1 MPQIFAKWARRLAE
15 EGEDSA
21 AGLGAAELCAVV
33 AEDKKERKVL
43 SRVAVDNWAQWE
55 HLRGLDRVAATLTK

>member
-1 MPQIFAKWARRLAE
+1 MDKTDSMAPGGLAE

-43 SRVAVDNWAQWE
+43 SRVAVDNWAQ
-55 HLRGLDRVAATLTK
+55 